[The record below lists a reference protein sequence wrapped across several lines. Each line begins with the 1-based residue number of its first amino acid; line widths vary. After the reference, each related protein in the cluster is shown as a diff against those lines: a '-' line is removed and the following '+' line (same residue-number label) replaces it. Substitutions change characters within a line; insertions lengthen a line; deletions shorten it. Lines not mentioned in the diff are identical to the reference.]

1 MNSFRIGN
9 MVSPVPNN
17 PGSDGQMTRPCILVV
32 DDEERNLLL
41 MKFLLESFGYAS
53 ILASSGEE
61 ALEKLGPGVDLVLLD
76 VMLKG
81 LDGFQIARRIRSHPE
96 YGDLPIVMV
105 TVLSGREDRLQA
117 VQAGA
122 NDFVTKP
129 VDKVEL
135 RVRMESLLQMKEA
148 RDKLKRY
155 HEDLETIVK
164 TRTEAL
170 AASEARYRML
180 VENAPVGIISC
191 DLSGN
196 VVDANC
202 QAQAI
207 FGSLTP
213 EKRTRANV
221 LTDPS
226 FVAAGIAKYIN
237 RCLAGGKMVACEG
250 NCVTSSQE
258 DVFLRLNIVPLRDGE
273 GAVIGA
279 QAIVEDATEEKKV
292 MERLRESERRFRAVF
307 ETALDCIF
315 IKDRELRYTHV
326 NPAMLNLLGIASEE
340 FIGRTD
346 GELYGEDQARSLT
359 QVDARVLE
367 GQAVQ
372 SEHAITVN
380 GRLVAFNCVKVPL
393 TDHAGET
400 VGLCGIAREVTQYT
414 TWKKFSA
421 TEEPLS
427 AAMRATLES
436 ARLAARSD
444 SIVLLMGE
452 SGSGKDYVAKYLH
465 ENSPRSGGPFFTINC
480 AALPPELAESELFG
494 HEPGAFS
501 GAKGRKRGLLELAEG
516 GTLLLNEIG
525 ELALALQAKLLTFL
539 DTQSFTRVGGE
550 RSTTVNARLL
560 AATNRDLEKEV
571 AEGRFRQDLFYRIN
585 VICIT
590 VPPLRDRVDDL
601 PILVRDLTA
610 GLCKKLGF
618 VEPPLIHQKCLEIF
632 TAYKWPGNVRELK
645 NVLERALILSQGREI
660 DPHAIGFPL
669 DQAGPTSD
677 DSLVVKKSTDE
688 TFNDILRAVKRNLIE
703 EALRRSGGNRTR
715 AASMLGLSR
724 YALKHYIKALAIE

>member
-1 MNSFRIGN
+1 
-9 MVSPVPNN
+9 MVSLLPNN
-17 PGSDGQMTRPCILVV
+17 QSSDGQMTRPCILVV

-61 ALEKLGPGVDLVLLD
+61 ALQKLGPGVDLVLLD
-76 VMLKG
+76 VMMKG
-81 LDGFQIARRIRSHPE
+81 LDGFQIARRIREHPQF
-96 YGDLPIVMV
+96 GDLPIVMC
-105 TVLSGREDRLQA
+105 TVLSGRENRLQA

-135 RVRMESLLQMKEA
+135 RVRIESLLQMKEA

-155 HEDLETIVK
+155 HQDLETIV
-164 TRTEAL
+164 TARTEAL
-170 AASEARYRML
+170 AVSEARYRML

-196 VVDANC
+196 AVDANC

-207 FGSLTP
+207 FGSLTS
-213 EKRTRANV
+213 EEHTRANV

-226 FVAAGIAKYIN
+226 FVGAGIAKCIN
-237 RCLAGGKMVACEG
+237 RCLAGGKMISCEG

-258 DVFLRLNIVPLRDGE
+258 EVFLRLNIVPLRDGE

-307 ETALDCIF
+307 ENALDCIF

-326 NPAMLNLLGIASEE
+326 NPATLTLLGIASEE
-340 FIGRTD
+340 IIGRTD
-346 GELYGEDQARSLT
+346 GELYGEEQARSLK
-359 QVDARVLE
+359 QVDARVLK

-380 GRLVAFNCVKVPL
+380 GRVVAFNCVKVPL
-393 TDHAGET
+393 TDHGGET
-400 VGLCGIAREVTQYT
+400 VGLCGIAREVTQRT
-414 TWKKFSA
+414 AWKKSSVA
-421 TEEPLS
+421 EEPRS

-436 ARLAARSD
+436 AILAARSD
-444 SIVLLMGE
+444 SIVLLTGE

-465 ENSPRSGGPFFTINC
+465 ENSPRYGGPFFTINC
-480 AALPPELAESELFG
+480 AALPPQLAESELFG

-525 ELALALQAKLLTFL
+525 E
-539 DTQSFTRVGGE
+539 
-550 RSTTVNARLL
+550 
-560 AATNRDLEKEV
+560 
-571 AEGRFRQDLFYRIN
+571 
-585 VICIT
+585 
-590 VPPLRDRVDDL
+590 
-601 PILVRDLTA
+601 
-610 GLCKKLGF
+610 
-618 VEPPLIHQKCLEIF
+618 
-632 TAYKWPGNVRELK
+632 
-645 NVLERALILSQGREI
+645 
-660 DPHAIGFPL
+660 
-669 DQAGPTSD
+669 
-677 DSLVVKKSTDE
+677 
-688 TFNDILRAVKRNLIE
+688 
-703 EALRRSGGNRTR
+703 
-715 AASMLGLSR
+715 
-724 YALKHYIKALAIE
+724 